1 MGINSVEYFKN
12 NSYCLP
18 EYINKPILI
27 GWKIQNPENCGN
39 LIRLAD
45 TIGFSQVV
53 FVKGDNNISMRKLR
67 KTAGHSYETMHSI
80 FISEEELTETL
91 PVDYNLVAVETES
104 SSSNIFT
111 TQLPDNIAIVV
122 GNEKKGINID
132 FIEKCDQVVHIPLT
146 GNCTSLNVSHAATV
160 ATFEWLRQIMSEIR

>member
-12 NSYCLP
+12 SSYCLP
-18 EYINKPILI
+18 RHISKPILI

-45 TIGFSQVV
+45 TIGFSQVL

-67 KTAGHSYETMHSI
+67 KTAGHSYETMQSA
-80 FISEEELTETL
+80 FISEDDLSVIL
-91 PVDYNLVAVETES
+91 PENYKLVAVETETT
-104 SSSNIFT
+104 SSNIFT
-111 TQLPDNIAIVV
+111 TQLPNNIAIIV
-122 GNEKKGINID
+122 GNEKKGIDVD
-132 FIEKCDQVVHIPLT
+132 FIEECDQVVHIPLT

-160 ATFEWLRQIMSEIR
+160 AAFEWLRQKMNEIG